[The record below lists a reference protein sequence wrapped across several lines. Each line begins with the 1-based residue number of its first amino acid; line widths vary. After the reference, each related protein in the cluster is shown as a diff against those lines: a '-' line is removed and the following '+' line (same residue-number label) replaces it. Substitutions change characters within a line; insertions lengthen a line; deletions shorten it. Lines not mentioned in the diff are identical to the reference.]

1 MNFKR
6 CIWSL
11 GLLLVLLLPDGL
23 KGQQQTTGV
32 FTDDSLMVMT
42 RYNQG
47 RGRLHYNQGVGS
59 MQQSN
64 FLAAVQ
70 QFSEALTYDPMLAEA
85 YFNRGIAHSRLK
97 NDVEAL
103 LDIASAIQLDP
114 RPEFYYGRALI
125 AVRRNDLNSAL
136 SDMQRA
142 SQTDPP
148 HPDLLLSIGVLQFR
162 LRNYPA
168 ALDAFTRLNRNDKQN
183 ITALNGLA
191 MVYLHLGDT
200 ASARDKLAESIEVD
214 TSQTEVLLLLGDLS
228 MKAGRLSEACNFFA
242 QAIALDEKN
251 YKALNA
257 LAVVYVLSNNR
268 DSAFYYCKTAINAN
282 PGYPPSWNTS
292 GNVFYLSKD
301 YQKAEADYS
310 MAISLAPD
318 LWKAYYNRALSREM
332 QRNDQGACDD
342 WKKAGDNG
350 VKEAKEQILQNC
362 E

>member
-1 MNFKR
+1 M
-6 CIWSL
+6 
-11 GLLLVLLLPDGL
+11 LVFLLPAIV
-23 KGQQQTTGV
+23 KGQPQATGV
-32 FTDDSLMVMT
+32 FADDSLMVMT

-59 MQQSN
+59 VQQSN

-70 QFSEALTYDPMLAEA
+70 QFTEALTYDPMLAEA
-85 YFNRGIAHSRLK
+85 YFNRGIANMRLR
-97 NDVEAL
+97 NEVEAM

-125 AVRRNDLNSAL
+125 AVKRNDLNSAL

-148 HPDLLLSIGVLQFR
+148 HPDLLLSIGVLQLR
-162 LRNYPA
+162 LKNYSA
-168 ALDAFTRLNRNDKQN
+168 ALDAFLRLNRTNKQS
-183 ITALNGLA
+183 TPAMNGLA
-191 MVYLHLGDT
+191 MVYLQLGDT
-200 ASARDKLAESIEVD
+200 TSARDKLAESVEAD
-214 TSQTEVLLLLGDLS
+214 STQSDVLMLLGDLS
-228 MKAGRLSEACNFFA
+228 MKANRLPEASVYFSR
-242 QAIALDEKN
+242 AIALDGKN
-251 YKALNA
+251 HRALNA
-257 LAVVYVLSNNR
+257 MAVVNLLANNT
-268 DSAFYYCKTAINAN
+268 DSAFYYSKTAINAN
-282 PGYPPSWNTS
+282 PGYPPAWNTS
-292 GNVFYLSKD
+292 GNVFYRNKD

-342 WKKAGDNG
+342 WKKAGANG
-350 VKEAKEQILQNC
+350 VKEAKEQFRQNC